1 MFRHY
6 KDRLLHE
13 IELHRAEFIEISQA
27 IHAHPE
33 LGHREF
39 FACNLLCQCLVRYGF
54 KIRRNLAGLPTAFA
68 AELTGRGPGPTIAL
82 LAEYDALPDLGH
94 GCGHNLIATA
104 SVGAAAAL
112 SKVMPELNGKLV
124 VLGTPAEETNGGKVT
139 LVQAGEF
146 ASIDAA
152 LMFHPGDSNTV
163 EITSLAMDA
172 LEFVY
177 HGRASHAAACPYEG
191 INALDG
197 VIHLFNGVNALRQYV
212 REEVRIHGIITEGGV
227 APNIIPERA
236 AARFYVRAANRQYL
250 NEVVEKMKERAQGA
264 AIMSGTKL
272 TCHNFE
278 LSYDNMIT
286 NQTLAQ
292 LFKQNLRALGVKDI
306 TGPREGKG
314 SLDMG
319 NVSHVVPAIHPYLSM
334 NVPGLVPHSREFAEA
349 AGGPPGEQVLFLA
362 IPALAWTVLD
372 LLMQPQII
380 RKAKLEL
387 ERVKQEG
394 ADPGLPA

>member
-1 MFRHY
+1 MFGNL
-6 KDRLLHE
+6 KDQLLRE
-13 IELHRAEFIEISQA
+13 VEQHRAELIEISRA

-33 LGHREF
+33 LGHQEF
-39 FACNLLCQCLVRYGF
+39 MAVDLLTRTLADYGF
-54 KIRRNLAGLPTAFA
+54 QIRCNLAGLPTAFA
-68 AELTGRGPGPTIAL
+68 AELTGREPGPVIAL
-82 LAEYDALPDLGH
+82 LAEYDALPELGH
-94 GCGHNLIATA
+94 GCGHNLIGTA
-104 SVGAAAAL
+104 SLGAAMVL
-112 SKVMPELNGKLV
+112 SRVMAELNGTLV

-139 LVQAGEF
+139 LIEAGVF
-146 ASIDAA
+146 NNIDAA

-177 HGRASHAAACPYEG
+177 HGKAAHAAACPYEG

-212 REEVRIHGIITEGGV
+212 RDEVRIHGIITEGGV

-236 AARFYVRAANRQYL
+236 AARFYVRAANRKYL

-272 TCHNFE
+272 TCRNFE
-278 LSYDNMIT
+278 LSYHNMVT

-292 LFKQNLRALGVKDI
+292 LFKQNLRSLGVRDI

-349 AGGPPGEQVLFLA
+349 AGGPPGEQVLLLA
-362 IPALAWTVLD
+362 VASLAGTAFD
-372 LLMQPQII
+372 LFMQPAIL
-380 RKAKLEL
+380 RKARLEL
-387 ERVKQEG
+387 TRTGQSEPV
-394 ADPGLPA
+394 